1 MNQILL
7 NTDGDGLCR
16 TIKASYCRA
25 TFANFINRGGYGATA
40 VAVYSDGMDMAVA
53 SERDGVRPGGNRP
66 DINGRPP

>member
-25 TFANFINRGGYGATA
+25 TFANFINRGG
-40 VAVYSDGMDMAVA
+40 
-53 SERDGVRPGGNRP
+53 VRC
-66 DINGRPP
+66 NGRRGV